1 MGDGKENL
9 DMNNNIAIDG
19 PAGAGKSTVAK
30 AVAKKLG
37 LIYVDTGAMY
47 RALGLY
53 LIRNKIDVNDEKSV
67 ISALDDADVTIEYEN
82 GEQIVLLNGENVNGV
97 IRTQEV
103 SEMASAC
110 SAIPEV
116 RKSMVK
122 RQQKLAREKDVVM
135 DGRDI
140 CEVVLPD
147 ARTKIFL
154 TASTSVRAKRRYDEL
169 IAKGV
174 ECKLDEIEADI
185 IKRDDRD
192 MNRAASPL
200 RQTEDATLVDTS
212 DMTILEVIERIVGL
226 ANG

>member
-1 MGDGKENL
+1 
-9 DMNNNIAIDG
+9 MNNNIAIDG

-47 RALGLY
+47 RALGLF
-53 LIRNKIDVNDEKSV
+53 LIRNTIDVNDEVSV
-67 ISALDDADVTIEYEN
+67 ISTLDSADVSIAYEN
-82 GEQIVLLNGENVNGV
+82 GEQVVLLNGENVNGL

-110 SAIPEV
+110 SAIPDV

-122 RQQKLAREKDVVM
+122 RQQALAKEKDVVM

-154 TASTSVRAKRRYDEL
+154 TASADVRAKRRYDEL
-169 IAKGV
+169 KAKGV
-174 ECKLDEIEADI
+174 ECDFEEIKADI

-200 RQTEDATLVDTS
+200 RKTDDATLVDTS
-212 DMTILEVIERIVGL
+212 DMSVEEVIDRIVGL

>member
-1 MGDGKENL
+1 
-9 DMNNNIAIDG
+9 MNNNIAIDG

>member
-1 MGDGKENL
+1 
-9 DMNNNIAIDG
+9 MNNNIAIDG

-53 LIRNKIDVNDEKSV
+53 LIRNKISVNDEKSV

-82 GEQIVLLNGENVNGV
+82 GEQIVLLNGENVNDV

-200 RQTEDATLVDTS
+200 RKTEDATLVDTS
-212 DMTILEVIERIVGL
+212 DMMVLEVIERIVGL

>member
-1 MGDGKENL
+1 
-9 DMNNNIAIDG
+9 MNNNIAIDG

-53 LIRNKIDVNDEKSV
+53 LLRNNIDVNDEAAV
-67 ISALDDADVTIEYEN
+67 IAALDDADVTISYVN
-82 GEQIVLLNGENVNGV
+82 NEQVVLLNGENVNGL
-97 IRTQEV
+97 IRTPEV

-110 SAIPEV
+110 SAIADV

-122 RQQKLAREKDVVM
+122 RQQRLAKEKDVVM

-154 TASTSVRAKRRYDEL
+154 TASTKVRAKRRYDEL
-169 IAKGV
+169 VAKGT
-174 ECKLDEIEADI
+174 ECNLDEIEADI

-212 DMTILEVIERIVGL
+212 DMSIDEVIDRIVGL

>member
-1 MGDGKENL
+1 
-9 DMNNNIAIDG
+9 MNNNIAIDG

-53 LIRNKIDVNDEKSV
+53 LIRNIIDVNDEALV
-67 ISALDDADVTIEYEN
+67 ISTLDSADVSIAYEN
-82 GEQIVLLNGENVNGV
+82 GEQVVLLNGENVNGF

-110 SAIPEV
+110 SAIPDV

-122 RQQKLAREKDVVM
+122 RQQALAKEKDVVM

-154 TASTSVRAKRRYDEL
+154 TASADVRAKRRYDEL
-169 IAKGV
+169 KAKGV
-174 ECKLDEIEADI
+174 ECDFEEIKADI

-200 RQTEDATLVDTS
+200 RKTDDATLVDTS
-212 DMTILEVIERIVGL
+212 DMSVEEVIDRIVGL

>member
-1 MGDGKENL
+1 
-9 DMNNNIAIDG
+9 MNNNIAIDG

-53 LIRNKIDVNDEKSV
+53 LLRNKIDVNDTEAV
-67 ISALDDADVTIEYEN
+67 IASLDNADVSIEYVDN
-82 GEQIVLLNGENVNGV
+82 EQVVLLNGENVNGL
-97 IRTQEV
+97 IRTPEV

-110 SAIPEV
+110 SAISEV
-116 RKSMVK
+116 RVSMVK
-122 RQQKLAREKDVVM
+122 RQQKLAQEKDVVM

-154 TASTSVRAKRRYDEL
+154 TASTAVRAKRRYDEL
-169 IAKGV
+169 IAKGS
-174 ECKLDEIEADI
+174 ECSLEEIEADI

-200 RQTEDATLVDTS
+200 RQAEDATLVDTS
-212 DMTILEVIERIVGL
+212 DMSINEVIDRIVGL

>member
-1 MGDGKENL
+1 
-9 DMNNNIAIDG
+9 MNNNIAIDG

-53 LIRNKIDVNDEKSV
+53 LLRNKIDVSDTEAV
-67 ISALDDADVTIEYEN
+67 IASLDNADVSIEYVDN
-82 GEQIVLLNGENVNGV
+82 EQVVLLNGENVNGL
-97 IRTQEV
+97 IRTPEV

-110 SAIPEV
+110 SAISEV
-116 RKSMVK
+116 RVSMVK
-122 RQQKLAREKDVVM
+122 RQQKLAQEKDVVM

-154 TASTSVRAKRRYDEL
+154 TASTAVRAKRRYDEL
-169 IAKGV
+169 IAKGT
-174 ECKLDEIEADI
+174 ECSLEEIEADI

-200 RQTEDATLVDTS
+200 RQAEDATLVDTS
-212 DMTILEVIERIVGL
+212 DMSINEVIDRIVGL

>member
-1 MGDGKENL
+1 
-9 DMNNNIAIDG
+9 MNNNIAIDG

-53 LIRNKIDVNDEKSV
+53 LIRNNINVNDESAVIKS
-67 ISALDDADVTIEYEN
+67 LNEADVTIEYVN
-82 GEQIVLLNGENVNGV
+82 NEQVVLLNGENVNGL
-97 IRTQEV
+97 IRTPEV

-110 SAIPEV
+110 SAIAEV
-116 RKSMVK
+116 RKNMVK
-122 RQQKLAREKDVVM
+122 RQQKLAHEKDVVM

-154 TASTSVRAKRRYDEL
+154 TASTAVRAKRRYDEL
-169 IAKGV
+169 VAKGT
-174 ECKLDEIEADI
+174 ECSLDEIEADI

-200 RQTEDATLVDTS
+200 RQAEDATLVDTS
-212 DMTILEVIERIVGL
+212 DMCIEEVIERIVGL

>member
-1 MGDGKENL
+1 
-9 DMNNNIAIDG
+9 MNNNIAIDG

-53 LIRNKIDVNDEKSV
+53 LIRNTIDVNDEVSV
-67 ISALDDADVTIEYEN
+67 ISTLDSADVSIAYEN
-82 GEQIVLLNGENVNGV
+82 GEQVVLLNGENVNGL

-110 SAIPEV
+110 SAIPDV

-122 RQQKLAREKDVVM
+122 RQQALAKEKDVVM

-154 TASTSVRAKRRYDEL
+154 TASADVRAKRRYDEL
-169 IAKGV
+169 KAKGV
-174 ECKLDEIEADI
+174 ECDFEEIKADI

-200 RQTEDATLVDTS
+200 RKTDDATLVDTS
-212 DMTILEVIERIVGL
+212 DMSVEEVIDRIVGL

>member
-1 MGDGKENL
+1 
-9 DMNNNIAIDG
+9 MNNNIAIDG

-53 LIRNKIDVNDEKSV
+53 LIRNSIDVNDEQAV
-67 ISALDDADVTIEYEN
+67 INCLDKADVTIEYVN
-82 GEQIVLLNGENVNGV
+82 NEQVVLLNGENVNGL

-110 SAIPEV
+110 SAIALV
-116 RKSMVK
+116 RKNMVV
-122 RQQKLAREKDVVM
+122 RQQKLAAEKDVVM

-154 TASTSVRAKRRYDEL
+154 TASTKVRAKRRYDEL

-174 ECKLDEIEADI
+174 QCNLDEIEEDI

-212 DMTILEVIERIVGL
+212 DMTIDEVIDRIVGL

>member
-1 MGDGKENL
+1 
-9 DMNNNIAIDG
+9 MNNNIAIDG

-53 LIRNKIDVNDEKSV
+53 LIRNSINVNDEAAV
-67 ISALDDADVTIEYEN
+67 ISTLDKADVTIDYEN
-82 GEQIVLLNGENVNGV
+82 GEQVVLLNSENVNGL

-110 SAIPEV
+110 SAISDV

-122 RQQKLAREKDVVM
+122 RQQALAKEKDVVM

-154 TASTSVRAKRRYDEL
+154 TASADVRAKRRYDEL
-169 IAKGV
+169 TAKGV
-174 ECKLDEIEADI
+174 ECDFEEIKADI

-200 RQTEDATLVDTS
+200 RKTDDATLVDTS
-212 DMTILEVIERIVGL
+212 DMSVDEVIDRIVGL

>member
-1 MGDGKENL
+1 
-9 DMNNNIAIDG
+9 MNNNIAIDG

-53 LIRNKIDVNDEKSV
+53 LIRNTIDVNDEALV
-67 ISALDDADVTIEYEN
+67 ISTLDSADVSIAYEN
-82 GEQIVLLNGENVNGV
+82 GEQVVLLNGENVNGF

-110 SAIPEV
+110 SAIPDV

-122 RQQKLAREKDVVM
+122 RQQALAKEKDVVM

-154 TASTSVRAKRRYDEL
+154 TASADVRAKRRYDEL
-169 IAKGV
+169 KAKGV
-174 ECKLDEIEADI
+174 ECDFEEIKADI

-200 RQTEDATLVDTS
+200 RKTDDATLVDTS
-212 DMTILEVIERIVGL
+212 DMSVEEVIDRIVGL

>member
-1 MGDGKENL
+1 
-9 DMNNNIAIDG
+9 MNNNIAIDG

-53 LIRNKIDVNDEKSV
+53 LIRNTIDVNDEALV
-67 ISALDDADVTIEYEN
+67 ISTLDSADVSIAYEN
-82 GEQIVLLNGENVNGV
+82 GEQVVLLNGENVNGL

-110 SAIPEV
+110 SAIPDV

-122 RQQKLAREKDVVM
+122 RQQALAKEKDVVM

-154 TASTSVRAKRRYDEL
+154 TASADVRAKRRYDEL
-169 IAKGV
+169 KAKGV
-174 ECKLDEIEADI
+174 ECDFEEIKADI

-200 RQTEDATLVDTS
+200 RKTDDATLVDTS
-212 DMTILEVIERIVGL
+212 DMSVEEVIDRIVGL

>member
-1 MGDGKENL
+1 
-9 DMNNNIAIDG
+9 MNNNIAIDG

-53 LIRNKIDVNDEKSV
+53 LLRNKIDVNDTEAV
-67 ISALDDADVTIEYEN
+67 IASLDNADVSIEYVDN
-82 GEQIVLLNGENVNGV
+82 EQVVLLNGENVNGL
-97 IRTQEV
+97 IRTPEV

-110 SAIPEV
+110 SAISEV
-116 RKSMVK
+116 RVSMVK
-122 RQQKLAREKDVVM
+122 RQQKLAQEKDVVM

-154 TASTSVRAKRRYDEL
+154 TASTAVRAKRRYDEL
-169 IAKGV
+169 IAKGT
-174 ECKLDEIEADI
+174 ECSLEEIEADI

-200 RQTEDATLVDTS
+200 RQAEDATLVDTS
-212 DMTILEVIERIVGL
+212 DMSINEVIDRIVGL